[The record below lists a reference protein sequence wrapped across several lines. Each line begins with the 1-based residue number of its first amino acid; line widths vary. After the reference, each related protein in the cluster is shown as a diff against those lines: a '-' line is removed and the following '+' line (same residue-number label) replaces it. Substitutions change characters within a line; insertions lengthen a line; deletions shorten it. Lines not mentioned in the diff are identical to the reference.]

1 MNKHAA
7 LSRGRNGLVVS
18 ALALLLI
25 STATLPADE
34 PPSLSLDG
42 PAPSYGKSSA
52 IGTSILY
59 EEPLYLFNSGE
70 FFIDV
75 FAAIANSDRFEIG
88 DAAGGGIGFGYY
100 FTRYFGVMGEGYTI
114 DTTDQDTAL
123 LGGLVVRV
131 PMDDFCTAL
140 YAFAEYGGTFGD
152 ESEPTF
158 QFGGGLDIRLTDH
171 TSFFADWR
179 SIQNRHTSLDNGELF
194 RIGLR
199 FVF

>member
-1 MNKHAA
+1 M
-7 LSRGRNGLVVS
+7 
-18 ALALLLI
+18 
-25 STATLPADE
+25 
-34 PPSLSLDG
+34 SLDG
-42 PAPSYGKSSA
+42 PSPSYGKSSA
-52 IGTSILY
+52 AGTSIIY
-59 EEPLYLFNSGE
+59 EEPLYLFNAGE

-75 FAAIANSDRFEIG
+75 FAATANADRFEFG

-100 FTRYFGVMGEGYTI
+100 FSRYFGVTAEGWTI

-123 LGGLVVRV
+123 LGGVLVRL
-131 PMDDFCTAL
+131 PMDDFCTAF

-152 ESEPTF
+152 ESEPTI

-171 TSFFADWR
+171 TSLFADWR

-194 RIGLR
+194 RLGLR